1 MLHHEGA
8 RDPDARMV
16 DRMLLFSDAVFA
28 IVLTLLV
35 LELRPPEGGDQG
47 DAALWTALGA
57 QIGHFFSFAIS
68 FALVGLWWSL
78 HMRLMRTLAT
88 FDWPVAICNLIFL
101 FTIALMPFAAGFW
114 GTHIRSGAALA
125 VYWSANTAASLT
137 FMFVFLAAT
146 RGNFRLL
153 VSPMS
158 RGDWVV
164 RLIGSLSR
172 TGAFGAGAWLAT
184 LGQVY
189 LSWFAWAA
197 IPIVMVTVGLA
208 RRLAAPRAAK
218 GRAPKPAPPAPA

>member
-1 MLHHEGA
+1 MLHQEGA
-8 RDPDARMV
+8 ARGPDARMV

-35 LELRPPEGGDQG
+35 LELRPPEGDLG
-47 DAALWTALGA
+47 DAALWAALGE
-57 QIGHFFSFAIS
+57 QIWHFFSFAIS

-114 GTHIRSGAALA
+114 GTHVSSGAALA
-125 VYWSANTAASLT
+125 VYWSANTAASLS

-153 VSPMS
+153 TSSMS

-172 TGAFGAGAWLAT
+172 TGAFAAGAWLASI
-184 LGQVY
+184 GQVS
-189 LSWFAWAA
+189 LSWFAWVL
-197 IPIVMVTVGLA
+197 IPIVMVTVGLV
-208 RRLAAPRAAK
+208 RRLATPRAPRA
-218 GRAPKPAPPAPA
+218 RAPKPAPPAPA